1 MKIDSNIL
9 DNVSLSK
16 IQDLQNNHVEEIIE
30 FYANLCKPSKVTV
43 ISDSEEDLN
52 MIRTLALSNEEESEL
67 NEDGHTVHFD
77 SSRDQA
83 RDKNNTRILLPK
95 GKDLG
100 KLINSV
106 DRDEGLNEIMELL
119 DGIMSGKE
127 MLVCFFCL
135 GPTDSKFSISALQI
149 TDSAYVAHSE
159 TILYRKGYSQ
169 FKKLNGSDNFF
180 QFIHSAGKL
189 DDRQNSLNIESR
201 RVYMDLENERVFSVN
216 TQYAGNSV
224 GLKKLALRLAINRA
238 NHDDWLCEHMFILGV
253 VPEGKERVTYIS
265 GAYPSACGK
274 TSTAMVP
281 GQMILG
287 DDIAYLRKAE
297 NGKAF
302 AVNVEQGIFGII
314 QDVNA
319 EDDPLI
325 YKTIRSPGELIFSNI
340 LVNDN
345 NPYWLGMGED
355 IPDSGFNFA
364 GEWEKSNLDEKG
376 NSFPFAHKNARYTI
390 RISELSN
397 CDPKLHDPNGVP
409 LSGIIYGGRDSD
421 TNPPVI
427 QSFDWKHGVFMG
439 AILESET
446 TAATLGAEGE
456 VKHNPM
462 ANLDFLVVPMGT
474 YIENHLKF
482 GESLDDTPLIFS
494 TNYFLK
500 ENGEFLNEK
509 LDKKV
514 WLMWMEGRIHNEF
527 DAITTP
533 IGFIPIY
540 DDLSKLFSDIFQ
552 KGFSESLYQKLF
564 SIRIKNH
571 LDRIDRIE
579 AVYNEEPNLP
589 QLFIDEILAQK
600 KRLSD
605 ARSKHGTD
613 VILPVKFI

>member
-9 DNVSLSK
+9 DNESLSK

-43 ISDSEEDLN
+43 ISDSDEDLN

-95 GKDLG
+95 GKDLS

-159 TILYRKGYSQ
+159 TILYRQGYSQ

-509 LDKKV
+509 IDKKV

>member
-1 MKIDSNIL
+1 
-9 DNVSLSK
+9 
-16 IQDLQNNHVEEIIE
+16 
-30 FYANLCKPSKVTV
+30 
-43 ISDSEEDLN
+43 
-52 MIRTLALSNEEESEL
+52 
-67 NEDGHTVHFD
+67 
-77 SSRDQA
+77 
-83 RDKNNTRILLPK
+83 
-95 GKDLG
+95 
-100 KLINSV
+100 
-106 DRDEGLNEIMELL
+106 
-119 DGIMSGKE
+119 
-127 MLVCFFCL
+127 
-135 GPTDSKFSISALQI
+135 
-149 TDSAYVAHSE
+149 
-159 TILYRKGYSQ
+159 
-169 FKKLNGSDNFF
+169 
-180 QFIHSAGKL
+180 
-189 DDRQNSLNIESR
+189 
-201 RVYMDLENERVFSVN
+201 MDLENERVFSVN

-600 KRLSD
+600 ERLSD